1 MAEVRGILVN
11 AMKAF
16 LKDTYG
22 AEEVEK
28 SLSVLPPEEAALIR
42 RKCLDAS
49 FYPFETMVALRHAMR
64 ALAAE
69 NPKGAATLPEEC
81 GTFLADSVFKGL
93 YKAFLTK
100 DAPSMVAKV
109 TWVKDFFYKDLEQV
123 TAEMTGPSSCRLT
136 YRYEPGV
143 RHGRAVC
150 KSLGAFWSH
159 ALELAGGKKVAMA
172 HGVCISDGADRC
184 EFALSW

>member
-22 AEEVEK
+22 AEAVEK
-28 SLSVLPPEEAALIR
+28 SLSASPPEEAALIR

-49 FYPFETMVALRHAMR
+49 FYPFEIMIALRRQMR
-64 ALAAE
+64 VLAA
-69 NPKGAATLPEEC
+69 NSPAGAATLPEQC
-81 GTFLADSVFKGL
+81 GAFLADHVFRGV
-93 YKAFLTK
+93 YKAFMAN
-100 DAPSMVAKV
+100 DAEAMVAKV
-109 TWVKDFFYKDLEQV
+109 PWVKDFFYKDLEQV

-159 ALELAGGKKVAMA
+159 ALELAGGKKVATS

-184 EFALSW
+184 EFELRW